1 MIKGN
6 DMEIMKT
13 KKASG
18 NSIITYFR
26 GMKFILFTST
36 LCLLLSLSLLAQED
50 VPVSIKGKIINKET
64 GLPMEYVNV
73 FLASTTI
80 GTTTGKDGA
89 FTIKNVPSGIYDII
103 FSYVGFEMQKMH
115 IQIYE
120 HETLNYNI
128 SLVPKPLNY
137 SQIDIVAKTPED
149 WKDNLKTFKKM
160 FLGVSDNLDETK
172 ILNPEVINFKA
183 NEKSDLL
190 KAYSDSLLKIE
201 NRSLGYMINVVLD
214 SLIYNK
220 SNESIKYVVYS
231 RFQELVPTS
240 KEDSIEWDH
249 NRYNTY
255 KNSPRYFFYQ
265 LVHKKLYKNEFK
277 LYTGTID
284 DLLNREGTP
293 IEGQDLDVTS
303 EKDSSVY
310 KLNFRGCLKVKRGS
324 QTSILS
330 FYIPSTSIDKN
341 GNFLKSFYTVEIYGY
356 WSKQGMADSLP
367 LNYVY
372 TEK

>member
-1 MIKGN
+1 
-6 DMEIMKT
+6 MEIIKT
-13 KKASG
+13 KKRIC
-18 NSIITYFR
+18 NSITIFYRTIQFVL
-26 GMKFILFTST
+26 ITST
-36 LCLLLSLSLLAQED
+36 LCFVLSLPVLGQQK

-64 GLPMEYVNV
+64 GLPMEYVSV

-80 GTTTGKDGA
+80 GTTTGKDGE
-89 FTIKNVPSGIYDII
+89 FIINNVPSGVYDII

-128 SLVPKPLNY
+128 SLIPKPLNY
-137 SQIDIVAKTPED
+137 SQIDIVGKTPKD
-149 WKDNLKTFKKM
+149 WKDNLEIFEKIFI
-160 FLGVSDNLDETK
+160 GGSNNSDETK
-172 ILNPEVINFKA
+172 ILNPEVINFRQD
-183 NEKSDLL
+183 EKLHLL
-190 KAYSDSLLKIE
+190 KAYSDSVLKIE
-201 NRSLGYMINVVLD
+201 NRSLGYMMNVVLD

-240 KEDSIEWDH
+240 KDDSIEWNH
-249 NRYNTY
+249 NRYKTY

-293 IEGQDLDVTS
+293 IEGQDLDITT
-303 EKDSSVY
+303 EKDSTVF
-310 KLNFRGCLKVKRGS
+310 KLNFRGCLKVKRSS
-324 QTSILS
+324 QISILS

-356 WSKQGMADSLP
+356 WSKQGMADLLP

-372 TEK
+372 TDN